1 MLIPLEVYIDF
12 ICPWC
17 YIVKRSLDSAMA
29 KFVERHP
36 EVEFER
42 SWRPFYVAPMLKTCK
57 FNRIFSFNTTS

>member
-29 KFVERHP
+29 KFIERHP
-36 EVEFER
+36 EVEFEL

-57 FNRIFSFNTTS
+57 